1 MRHCLRAYTL
11 GPLSGLLL
19 FISLPGMANAEQETV
34 GWLEH
39 ATITQAAFAIE
50 AKIDTG
56 ADNSSIN
63 ARDAEVY
70 TRGGKPWV
78 RFFVQNKLGHSVL
91 IDQPIVKTTRIKM
104 KDGNLQQRSVIELD
118 ICLGSLQKRTQVNLI
133 DRSHFKHQLLIG
145 RSFLSPDY
153 LVDTSQTHRVN
164 SQCQPSAVM
173 RKTSLM

>member
-1 MRHCLRAYTL
+1 MRHRFRPYVIGLL
-11 GPLSGLLL
+11 SSLLLLSG
-19 FISLPGMANAEQETV
+19 IQGQASVAQETV
-34 GWLEH
+34 GWLEQ
-39 ATITQAAFAIE
+39 ATITKAAFTIE

-63 ARDAEVY
+63 APDAEVY
-70 TRGGKPWV
+70 TRDGAKWV
-78 RFFVQNKLGHSVL
+78 RFSVLNKKGQSVL

-153 LVDTSQTHRVN
+153 LVDTGQTHLVN
-164 SQCQPSAVM
+164 SQC
-173 RKTSLM
+173 L